1 METLV
6 LNGVPYVKA
15 SKAARDLG
23 YTSDYVGQLCRSG
36 HIDAHLVGRTWY
48 VNPEQLGTHRVEK
61 KRISR
66 VKAREQARKSIEE
79 HAKKI
84 VPKTTNTYTNIAIHY
99 ESDEN
104 ELIPQV
110 RKITPAS
117 EVSSA
122 FLKHVDD
129 IADDDRDE
137 KGYEVLNEGKK
148 VVMSGKLTI
157 RDASE
162 DAPDLE
168 TVVMHPHIVRKSSKR
183 MPVEE
188 KVADVMRQ
196 IEEESVEA
204 PSFMERLSQ
213 KDVSVTDNT
222 LETAQEIAGDTEM
235 VLESLTDLKE
245 STQSIG
251 VSRYIIIVTLCFL
264 LCTASLL
271 TEVVYTYTYEDTP
284 DTNTLSV
291 NYRFDTDGVTQFVK
305 MLRW

>member
-61 KRISR
+61 KRMSR

-99 ESDEN
+99 ESDTK

-110 RKITPAS
+110 RKITPQS
-117 EVSSA
+117 EKPAA
-122 FLKHVDD
+122 FLTHTRPEESD
-129 IADDDRDE
+129 AEE
-137 KGYEVLNEGKK
+137 KGYEVINPGKK
-148 VVMSGKLTI
+148 IVMSGKLTVK
-157 RDASE
+157 DASE
-162 DAPDLE
+162 DAPDVE
-168 TVVMHPHIVRKSSKR
+168 TVVMQPRIMRKVAR
-183 MPVEE
+183 RQPVEE
-188 KVADVMRQ
+188 KAEEVMRL

-204 PSFMERLSQ
+204 PSFMERLSL
-213 KDVSVTDNT
+213 KDVAIPAD
-222 LETAQEIAGDTEM
+222 EATAED
-235 VLESLTDLKE
+235 VSLDSEQSEAVTDLKPTT
-245 STQSIG
+245 STSSIFPYVFG
-251 VSRYIIIVTLCFL
+251 TLLILALGIASIFVE
-264 LCTASLL
+264 ASLIYEHADSAGAASV
-271 TEVVYTYTYEDTP
+271 TATYVSDT
-284 DTNTLSV
+284 DDVLDFLNTL
-291 NYRFDTDGVTQFVK
+291 Y
-305 MLRW
+305 